1 MMIDGARSSAVGKG
15 VAVSL
20 TPVPLEADSRAFRIA
35 QALAEAGFRSIVI
48 EARASVRQ
56 FWGDSIEVCSAGRP
70 DGLARSGTVFRQ
82 GHLRDLVMMARE
94 GRMGPVGEA
103 VLYAGF
109 RVQEWQRYC
118 HLPRRLIPQA
128 ELYVLHS
135 FEMYRAVSAIARR
148 SGARV
153 LYDAHDFYRSI
164 EPQERLL
171 PFDRNRRQ
179 PFLHRLEDRLAA
191 EADALTSVADGIASL
206 MTQAFGRRP
215 EVIRN
220 CHDDRFD
227 RTDVPPLR
235 RILGLG
241 DRDLLA
247 VVVGNYKAGLA
258 VDAAAAALERLPK
271 NWHLAFLGRG
281 YEAATRELPGGL
293 VGKRL
298 HICQAVA
305 PDEIVPTIRS
315 ADVGLVL
322 YRPFSENYRYA
333 LPNGFFQVIAAG
345 LPLVRGELPEI
356 EATIAGATIGCS
368 LADLQ
373 PENLARAMLRS
384 VEVNNVLRTNVA
396 MLARTLRWE
405 SEAIRLR
412 QLIDAVCTPSAT
424 SQLESLGAAGGSP
437 FLKRA

>member
-1 MMIDGARSSAVGKG
+1 MIDGARSAAAGRG

-20 TPVPLEADSRAFRIA
+20 TPVALEADSRAFRIA
-35 QALAEAGFRSIVI
+35 QAIAEAGFRSIVI
-48 EARASVRQ
+48 EARASVRR
-56 FWGDSIEVCSAGRP
+56 FWGDGVEVCSAGRA
-70 DGLARSGTVFRQ
+70 DGAAKSGTVFRQ
-82 GHLRDLVMMARE
+82 GRLRDLVMMARE

-103 VLYAGF
+103 ALYAGY
-109 RVQEWQRYC
+109 RMHEWRRYC
-118 HLPRRLIPQA
+118 HLPRPLIPQA

-135 FEMYRAVSAIARR
+135 FEMYRAVSPLARR

-171 PFDRNRRQ
+171 PFDRNLRQ
-179 PFLHRLEDRLAA
+179 PFLRRLEDRLAA
-191 EADALTSVADGIASL
+191 EADALTSVGNGIATL

-227 RTDVPPLR
+227 RTNVPPLR

-247 VVVGNYKAGLA
+247 VAVGNYKAGMA
-258 VDAAAAALERLPK
+258 VDAAAAALERLPE

-281 YEAATRELPGGL
+281 YEALAHELPGGL

-315 ADVGLVL
+315 ADIGLVL

-333 LPNGFFQVIAAG
+333 LPNGFFQAIAAG

-356 EATIAGATIGCS
+356 EATIGGATIGYS
-368 LADLQ
+368 LPHLQ
-373 PENLARAMLRS
+373 PENLASAMLRS
-384 VEVNNVLRTNVA
+384 AAMSDALRNNVA

-405 SEAIRLR
+405 SEAMRLR
-412 QLIDAVCTPSAT
+412 RLIDAVCIPSAT
-424 SQLESLGAAGGSP
+424 SQLAPLGAAGASRL
-437 FLKRA
+437 LKRV